1 MLQTKADLQ
10 MLCSGMR
17 KRVDKHD
24 WTFNMNNMNT
34 SLSYAPHNR
43 VSQKQYSPQGQI
55 EQPVFGS
62 K

>member
-1 MLQTKADLQ
+1 MSHSQLNYLFIFSFK
-10 MLCSGMR
+10 G
-17 KRVDKHD
+17 VDKHD

-34 SLSYAPHNR
+34 SLSYEPHNR